1 MTTKTADPVVY
12 EPPALVD
19 LGEVRA
25 VTLGGSSY
33 DTADMNKAMYN

>member
-1 MTTKTADPVVY
+1 MATNTAEPVVY
-12 EPPALVD
+12 EPPALID
-19 LGEVRA
+19 LGEVRD